1 MKTYRA
7 EYLREITRR
16 LFERKDVPDGVSRE
30 VSRCI
35 VDNCLYGHDSHGMA
49 LVPRFMNDLEIG
61 KIKPEAESEI
71 VEKAPAAAWIDGHR
85 GFGQITMKNAVEEAM
100 NRAEKMGIAAVTV
113 TNSNHVGILWTSV
126 LEAAEKGLIAMIWCS
141 AGPQGGLVAP
151 FGGIGKAIGTN
162 PIACG
167 TPAGEMPP
175 LVFDMATS
183 ASAAGKIVLYAQQD
197 RKIPPGWMLDEQ
209 GNPTTDPND
218 LLDGDDIFRIAGTL
232 LPMAGYKGFGLGM
245 VTEVLGGILAGYGPA
260 YRPEYKEGNA
270 LFITAVNVKAFVPLE
285 EFRRQVDELLRFV
298 KSVPTDTET
307 EEILIPG
314 ELEFRTREQREREGI
329 PVTDPIWSRIRE
341 AADKLKVGLEED

>member
-1 MKTYRA
+1 MKIHKA

-16 LFERKDVPDGVSRE
+16 LFERMGVPDGTSRE
-30 VSRCI
+30 VSGCI

-49 LVPRFMNDLEIG
+49 LVPRFINDLEIG
-61 KIKPEAESEI
+61 KIKPEAETEI

-85 GFGQITMKNAVEEAM
+85 GFGQITMKNAMDEAIK
-100 NRAEKMGIAAVTV
+100 RAGRMGVSAVTV
-113 TNSNHVGILWTSV
+113 TNCNHVGILWTSV
-126 LEAAEKGLIAMIWCS
+126 MKAAENGLIAMIWCS

-151 FGGIGKAIGTN
+151 FGGISKAIGTN

-167 TPAGEMPP
+167 IPAGEMPS

-183 ASAAGKIVLYAQQD
+183 ASAAGKIVLYAQQN
-197 RKIPPGWMLDEQ
+197 RKIPRGWMLNEK

-218 LLDGDDIFRIAGTL
+218 LLGSDDIFEITGTL

-260 YRPEYKEGNA
+260 YKPEYKEGNA
-270 LFITAVNVKAFVPLE
+270 LFITAVDVKVFVPLE
-285 EFRRQVDELLRFV
+285 EFQTQVDELLRHV
-298 KSVPTDTET
+298 KSVPTDPET

-314 ELEFRTREQREREGI
+314 ELEFRTRELRERDGV
-329 PVTDPIWSRIRE
+329 PVTDSIWSRILE
-341 AADKLKVGLEED
+341 IADRLKVDTD